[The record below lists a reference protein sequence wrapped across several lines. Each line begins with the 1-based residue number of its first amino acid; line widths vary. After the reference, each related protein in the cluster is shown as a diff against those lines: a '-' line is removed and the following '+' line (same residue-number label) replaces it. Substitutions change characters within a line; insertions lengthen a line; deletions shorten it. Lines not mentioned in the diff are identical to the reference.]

1 MILTT
6 FDGHTAVDLT
16 MFGGYKV
23 TVFLDKIV
31 YITRLEA
38 SPCRTRIHFIGDR
51 SNSVDVLETLDEIL
65 GMMFENAGSYIND
78 EDDFSIHHFETH
90 CTNTEQ

>member
-31 YITRLEA
+31 YITRLES

-51 SNSVDVLETLDEIL
+51 GNSVDVLETMDEIL
-65 GMMFENAGSYIND
+65 GMMFANTESYRDD
-78 EDDFSIHHFETH
+78 EDDLDTAIRKALH
-90 CTNTEQ
+90 N